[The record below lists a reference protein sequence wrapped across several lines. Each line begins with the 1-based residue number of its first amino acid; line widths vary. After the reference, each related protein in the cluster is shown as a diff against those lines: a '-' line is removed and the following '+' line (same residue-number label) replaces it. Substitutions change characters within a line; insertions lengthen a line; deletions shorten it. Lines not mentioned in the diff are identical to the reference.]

1 MVSNVPATF
10 VVLHDNREDAVSGD
24 LVHVF
29 EYTSS
34 AKKCQTLFEGTVLG
48 LQPATEFGFDFE
60 FDVSAF
66 VGMDCKFKSIS
77 DASVAGAGII
87 YCYGKVLLGGHGSL
101 SYRHEWLQ
109 LCSYDLKLMENPS
122 NESTDIADDQNAND
136 FAHRDPLP
144 GSETRVEVQRC
155 SSPARLTPETRNRR
169 RGKKRKRARKHDIQV
184 FSFQPR
190 SDASAIRLGGRMR
203 KVHAD
208 LQEAGIRIT
217 ARHQNSSSN
226 CWAVAL
232 CNGFKLLGCEL
243 RLALVE
249 SMVPENACKA
259 MVELFVLQ
267 QFKIQRLQQLKQQD
281 VRKMPRCPGSWAN
294 FSLL

>member
-10 VVLHDNREDAVSGD
+10 VVLHDDREDAVSGD

-101 SYRHEWLQ
+101 SYRYEWLQ

-122 NESTDIADDQNAND
+122 NESIDMADDQNAND

-144 GSETRVEVQRC
+144 GSETRVEVQRS

-249 SMVPENACKA
+249 SMVPENSCKA
-259 MVELFVLQ
+259 MV
-267 QFKIQRLQQLKQQD
+267 
-281 VRKMPRCPGSWAN
+281 
-294 FSLL
+294 